1 MSITF
6 SYSIN
11 TWVLIGTKEITALY
25 FAHYCTHYL
34 LCVCIGS
41 AGVMGTNTHL
51 QEQCSKLPVL
61 SQTQRTSQTQLHSLA
76 LSPRRWGRGS
86 RMHLQEHPL
95 LQGMSVGSWWPPCPP
110 LHCWRWCTVPTQT
123 VRDPPAT
130 RQNTLSQSATEG
142 ETYIHTYI
150 HTWIH
155 TGSLAPIGWGPT
167 CMYYQ
172 WSKHI
177 NHTHTHAAWYSHNI
191 ITDIERWTW
200 VILASISLTVTYTLP
215 LIDLSSFLRRS
226 AYDDS

>member
-1 MSITF
+1 MRCMFI
-6 SYSIN
+6 I
-11 TWVLIGTKEITALY
+11 
-25 FAHYCTHYL
+25 HYCTYTL
-34 LCVCIGS
+34 CIGS
-41 AGVMGTNTHL
+41 AGVIGTNTHL

-61 SQTQRTSQTQLHSLA
+61 SQTQWTSQTQLHSLA

-123 VRDPPAT
+123 ARDPPAT
-130 RQNTLSQSATEG
+130 HQNTLSQSATEG
-142 ETYIHTYI
+142 DRDTYIRTY
-150 HTWIH
+150 IH

-177 NHTHTHAAWYSHNI
+177 NHCEARACYSA
-191 ITDIERWTW
+191 EFSC
-200 VILASISLTVTYTLP
+200 LAEWPPQLP
-215 LIDLSSFLRRS
+215 HKQG
-226 AYDDS
+226 